1 MTVTYIDTD
10 GQSTRLDIGSIVIT
24 VSDDVYVRSMNVND
38 NCRDEDS
45 SSVHLQPPCFCHR

>member
-24 VSDDVYVRSMNVND
+24 VSDDVYVRSMNAND